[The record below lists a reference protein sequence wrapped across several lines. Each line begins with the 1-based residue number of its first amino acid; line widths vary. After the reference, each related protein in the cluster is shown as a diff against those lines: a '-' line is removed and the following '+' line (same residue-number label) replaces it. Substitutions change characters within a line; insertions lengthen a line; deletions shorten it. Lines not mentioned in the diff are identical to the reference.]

1 MDDQR
6 GVERRL
12 TEDTQVKRVADAEGR
27 PVEGSYRC
35 LSEYTLEVT
44 RTATSLNDVESLKKD
59 LLDIRDLFNK
69 RVSEL

>member
-27 PVEGSYRC
+27 PECVSY
-35 LSEYTLEVT
+35 SV
-44 RTATSLNDVESLKKD
+44 LNEDALDVKITEKAQKE
-59 LLDIRDLFNK
+59 F
-69 RVSEL
+69 

>member
-1 MDDQR
+1 M
-6 GVERRL
+6 
-12 TEDTQVKRVADAEGR
+12 KRVADAEGR

-35 LSEYTLEVT
+35 LSEYALEVT

>member
-27 PVEGSYRC
+27 PVEGNYRC
-35 LSEYTLEVT
+35 LSEYALEVT